1 MIDDGHEDLFG
12 GVWPFVKR
20 ALFLF
25 LPFWVCL
32 IVWYAGVD
40 YIDRNILLFITTIS
54 AGLTLPAIQ
63 LFEKVNLKR
72 KSETESK

>member
-1 MIDDGHEDLFG
+1 MLDDGHEDLFG

-25 LPFWVCL
+25 LPFWIAL

-40 YIDRNILLFITTIS
+40 YIDRNILLFLTAIS
-54 AGLTLPAIQ
+54 AGLTFPAIQ
-63 LFEKVNLKR
+63 LFEKLKLKR
-72 KSETESK
+72 KSESDSK

>member
-1 MIDDGHEDLFG
+1 MLDDGHEDLFG

-25 LPFWVCL
+25 LPFWVAL

-40 YIDRNILLFITTIS
+40 YIDRTALLFLTAIS

-63 LFEKVNLKR
+63 LFEKLKLMR
-72 KSETESK
+72 KSESESN

>member
-32 IVWYAGVD
+32 IVWYAGVAVS
-40 YIDRNILLFITTIS
+40 YTH
-54 AGLTLPAIQ
+54 LTLPTIYS
-63 LFEKVNLKR
+63 V
-72 KSETESK
+72 

>member
-1 MIDDGHEDLFG
+1 MLDDGHEDLFG

-25 LPFWVCL
+25 LPFWVAL

-40 YIDRNILLFITTIS
+40 YIDRTVLLFLTAIS

-63 LFEKVNLKR
+63 LFEKLKLMR
-72 KSETESK
+72 NSESESN

>member
-25 LPFWVCL
+25 VPFWVGL

-40 YIDRNILLFITTIS
+40 YIDKNILLFITTIS
-54 AGLTLPAIQ
+54 AGLTFPAIQ
-63 LFEKVNLKR
+63 VFEKLKLKR
-72 KSETESK
+72 KSESESN